1 MTYSTRSAREAK
13 TRLSKIRTI
22 AMTYEGNPPNV
33 QSLDA
38 VHGLD
43 TIDDALAQ
51 CAVVH
56 VESSS
61 GVDLAMMQDDDAT

>member
-1 MTYSTRSAREAK
+1 
-13 TRLSKIRTI
+13 
-22 AMTYEGNPPNV
+22 MTYEGNPPNV